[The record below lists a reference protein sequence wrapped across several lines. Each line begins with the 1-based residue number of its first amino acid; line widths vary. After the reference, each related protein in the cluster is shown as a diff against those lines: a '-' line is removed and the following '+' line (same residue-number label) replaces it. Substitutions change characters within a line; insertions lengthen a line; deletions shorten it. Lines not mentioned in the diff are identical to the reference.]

1 MRIVLAIEG
10 VDGSGK
16 SSLAGFLQRLCQEH
30 GRPFTLVG
38 RGEATSGPLVG
49 KLSRLL
55 REEPGLTPSAEVF
68 VRLAREHQRAR
79 LAASVASGVAV
90 LDRFVLSLLALVR
103 LNGLD
108 PYPFLHLL
116 RDVVS
121 RAHLHA
127 TVLVRCPFE
136 VAERRARERDRG
148 GTSYERHG
156 AALRRRLGEFLE
168 DDFES
173 GTLTGQQWPVDNAGE
188 LGSAEAQ
195 LRDYLMP
202 HLRPGRPLRPA
213 SSPDV
218 TVAPPS
224 GAADGAN
231 GRRTGLF

>member
-1 MRIVLAIEG
+1 MAIVLALEG
-10 VDGSGK
+10 VDGAGK
-16 SSLAGFLQRLCQEH
+16 SSLAGFLHRLCQEH

-55 REEPGLTPSAEVF
+55 REDPGLTPSAEVC
-68 VRLAREHQRAR
+68 VRLAREHQRAA
-79 LAASVASGVAV
+79 LAASVASGLVV
-90 LDRFVLSLLALVR
+90 LDRFVLSILAQVR

-116 RDVVS
+116 RDLAS

-136 VAERRARERDRG
+136 VAERRARDRG
-148 GTSYERHG
+148 GAGAERHG

-188 LGSAEAQ
+188 VASAEAQ
-195 LRDYLMP
+195 LRDFLMP
-202 HLRPGRPLRPA
+202 HLRTGRPLRPA

-218 TVAPPS
+218 AALPP
-224 GAADGAN
+224 GG
-231 GRRTGLF
+231 

>member
-1 MRIVLAIEG
+1 MAIVLALEG

-16 SSLAGFLQRLCQEH
+16 SSLAGFLQRLCREQ
-30 GRPFTLVG
+30 GRSFTLVG

-49 KLSRLL
+49 KLTRLL
-55 REEPGLTPSAEVF
+55 REEPGLTPPAEVF

-79 LAASVASGVAV
+79 LAASVASGVVV
-90 LDRFVLSLLALVR
+90 LDRFVLSDLALIR

-116 RDVVS
+116 RDLVS
-121 RAHLHA
+121 RAHLYA

-148 GTSYERHG
+148 GAGYERHN

-188 LGSAEAQ
+188 LGAAEAQ

-202 HLRPGRPLRPA
+202 HLHTGRPLRPA

-218 TVAPPS
+218 TVVPS
-224 GAADGAN
+224 SSAAEGAS
-231 GRRTGLF
+231 GRLAGLF